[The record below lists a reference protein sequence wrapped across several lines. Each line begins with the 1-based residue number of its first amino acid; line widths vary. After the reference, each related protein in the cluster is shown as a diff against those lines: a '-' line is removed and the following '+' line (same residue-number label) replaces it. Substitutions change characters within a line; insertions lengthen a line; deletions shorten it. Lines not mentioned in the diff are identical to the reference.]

1 VSDYKLVAEP
11 GSHHLVITQTFD
23 ASRERI
29 FAALTDPELVAQWWG
44 PEGVTTTIDEMDA
57 RKGGIWRNVQRD
69 AEGNEYA
76 FSGVYHDV
84 TAPER
89 LIYTFE
95 FEGMPGHVLMETI
108 TLTEQADGRTLMTD
122 ASVFQSVEDRDGM
135 LSYGMEDGARS
146 SMERLTALLSRE
158 VAGV

>member
-29 FAALTDPELVAQWWG
+29 FEALTDPELVAQWWG